1 MNKSLLNL
9 TFVCSLS
16 FSAVLNISAQK
27 TTTYKSEKAHFS
39 LSYPSSYQVIPIENA
54 PHMLLH
60 LQSGKGEE
68 YTISFWDYG
77 IDESYDSW
85 SPEIFQLTEMN
96 AKKATGFK
104 LISCKKVMLT
114 MKNQKRRAAEVI
126 HSKTDVLTKKYLVS
140 YQTLWK
146 GNLIQIVYINRG
158 TYTAQS
164 PKGQEIINS
173 IQLQ

>member
-1 MNKSLLNL
+1 
-9 TFVCSLS
+9 
-16 FSAVLNISAQK
+16 
-27 TTTYKSEKAHFS
+27 
-39 LSYPSSYQVIPIENA
+39 
-54 PHMLLH
+54 MLLH

-68 YTISFWDYG
+68 YTISFWEYG
-77 IDESYDSW
+77 IDESYDVW
-85 SPEIFQLTEMN
+85 SPEIYQEVERN
-96 AKKATGFK
+96 ANRASGVK

-114 MKNQKRRAAEVI
+114 TKNQRRRAAEVI
-126 HSKTDVLTKKYLVS
+126 HSKATDYIVT

-158 TYTAQS
+158 TYTEQS